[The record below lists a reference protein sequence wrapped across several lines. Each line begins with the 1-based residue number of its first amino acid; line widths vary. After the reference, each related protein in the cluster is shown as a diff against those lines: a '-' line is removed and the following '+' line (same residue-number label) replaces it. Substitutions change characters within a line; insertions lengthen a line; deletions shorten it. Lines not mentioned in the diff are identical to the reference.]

1 MYSIEK
7 KPDALLVDYRLPAG
21 MKNKIESFGI
31 EIVETVAHPNLYEAV
46 KGHPDLM
53 GCPLKNITIIV
64 PYLYSKKYK
73 DFERFSTQIGAT
85 LIEKKYPNHIKY
97 NVATFGRHALG
108 YFKYV
113 DKAIISVLESLKIS
127 LINTIQG
134 YSKCSTLILDSNNL
148 VTSDISI
155 FKAINEIYGMN
166 IAMINSGDII
176 LEGFEYGFI
185 GGASSLIDNKKV
197 AFMGSLEH
205 YNNGKAIINVLDS
218 LEIDAVF
225 LANSKLQDYGSMVPL
240 YLK

>member
-1 MYSIEK
+1 M
-7 KPDALLVDYRLPAG
+7 
-21 MKNKIESFGI
+21 
-31 EIVETVAHPNLYEAV
+31 
-46 KGHPDLM
+46 
-53 GCPLKNITIIV
+53 
-64 PYLYSKKYK
+64 
-73 DFERFSTQIGAT
+73 
-85 LIEKKYPNHIKY
+85 
-97 NVATFGRHALG
+97 
-108 YFKYV
+108 

-127 LINTIQG
+127 LINTNQG
-134 YSKCSTLILDSNNL
+134 YSKCSALILDSNNL

>member
-7 KPDALLVDYRLPAG
+7 KPDALLVDYRLPVE

-53 GCPLKNITIIV
+53 GCPLKNITIIE
-64 PYLYSKKYK
+64 PYLYNKKYK
-73 DFERFSTQIGAT
+73 DFERFSIRIGNE
-85 LIEKKYPNHIKY
+85 LIEKEYPNHIKY
-97 NVATFGRHALG
+97 NVATFGNYAIG

-113 DKAIISVLESLKIS
+113 DKEIATVLESLNIS
-127 LINTIQG
+127 LINTNQG

-155 FKAINEIYGMN
+155 FKAVNEVYGMN
-166 IAMINSGDII
+166 IARINSGDII

-185 GGASSLIDNKKV
+185 GGASSLIDNKKI
-197 AFMGSLEH
+197 AFMGSLEY
-205 YNNGKAIINVLDS
+205 YNDGKAIMNVLDS
-218 LEIDAVF
+218 LKIDAVF